1 MGIGKNGREE
11 DRMDCKFI
19 AMAALAVALVPGAA
33 MAQSKT
39 AKDTS
44 PSRHYGDSSRVTS
57 ATATGDVAGPGG
69 EVTAAMLKA
78 QQDPNIIGT
87 PAWWK
92 THATADGKPMS
103 EARKP

>member
-1 MGIGKNGREE
+1 MEY
-11 DRMDCKFI
+11 KFI
-19 AMAALAVALVPGAA
+19 ATAALAVVLVPGAA
-33 MAQSKT
+33 MAQSKMP
-39 AKDTS
+39 KDSSTS
-44 PSRHYGDSSRVTS
+44 HRYGDSSRIST
-57 ATATGDVAGPGG
+57 ATATGDVTGPGG

-103 EARKP
+103 SARKP